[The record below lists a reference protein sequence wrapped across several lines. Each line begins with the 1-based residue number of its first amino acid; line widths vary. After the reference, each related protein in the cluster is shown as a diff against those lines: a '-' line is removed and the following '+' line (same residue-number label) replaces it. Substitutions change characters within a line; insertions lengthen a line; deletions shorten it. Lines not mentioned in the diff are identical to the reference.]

1 MSNLEVEIS
10 VTIISYMKKDRTS
23 PLCYWLKNE
32 DVEDEQIDKVMH
44 LLTKFCKNYVYDE
57 ELSLE
62 DNRINSALCF
72 DSFLRYE
79 VVEINET
86 DSWPYIRSRITKL
99 CLVWAPVD
107 RHAYDYLDVVKKLIS
122 IKDHEL
128 YICKPNLPEIEIRII
143 GLLKYMSKENRYA
156 YTYDYDHV
164 QLVKLKLDQWK
175 ERGYLDEDYKTKY
188 EYKCKSLT
196 LVDFFISVIDLLDS
210 GLNIIC
216 TKGNR
221 KSYDVYY
228 DFMRRLFGPV
238 PDTKKS
244 SFKNAMRNR

>member
-1 MSNLEVEIS
+1 
-10 VTIISYMKKDRTS
+10 MKKDRTS
-23 PLCYWLKNE
+23 PLCNWLRTKK
-32 DVEDEQIDKVMH
+32 VKDEQIDMVMH
-44 LLTKFCKNYVYDE
+44 RLTQFCKNYVYDE
-57 ELSLE
+57 ELSLL
-62 DNRINSALCF
+62 DNRVNSALYF
-72 DSFLRYE
+72 DSIVKYD
-79 VVEINET
+79 VIEIEPI
-86 DSWPYIRSRITKL
+86 DSWPYIKSRIKEE
-99 CLVWAPVD
+99 CLVWTHVD
-107 RHAYDYLDVVKKLIS
+107 RHAYDYLNVVKLVS
-122 IKDHEL
+122 IEDYEL
-128 YICKPNLPEIEIRII
+128 YICKPPLSEIETRII
-143 GLLKYMSKENRYA
+143 GLLKYMSKENRYV
-156 YTYDYDHV
+156 YTYDYNHV
-164 QLVKLKLDQWK
+164 QLVKLQLDQWK